1 MRRKI
6 IPIVCTVVPVLSMIA
21 LSVALFNLSQ
31 TMGELRTEISRSQAD
46 AILASADVENDTVV
60 SVPILYYDQ
69 VADEC
74 VDLYDAGMASA
85 LNARQFEW
93 SKCGYYNK
101 NIETGITQPIL
112 NKEYLPTASGGD
124 MLPNRGVNGDN
135 FTRWFSAVEGKSK
148 AYAGTLGLKFSK
160 STSSFSYENEEFY
173 PLNSISVPDE
183 AVNRDGNNHLFTFNL
198 GVPVQVLADGNEEF
212 SIYADDDTWVYI
224 GDKIVIDMGG
234 VHEATTARFKINN
247 EGEVYSAVNGEELAY
262 SGVKLTRDTGAIV
275 RIFHADRD
283 STESVFNMR
292 FSKMVLNLTKDA
304 TLAKG
309 DSVEVAYDPTNPSY
323 IAPLGE
329 SLVEGPNRTNAMVA
343 SMVALVAVVVV
354 LMAITIVSISVALKY
369 SPRGR
374 SQE

>member
-74 VDLYDAGMASA
+74 VDLYDAGMVGA
-85 LNARQFEW
+85 LSERQFEW

-101 NIETGITQPIL
+101 NIETEIVAPVL
-112 NKEYLPTASGGD
+112 NKEYLPEANGGNHI
-124 MLPNRGVNGDN
+124 PNRGVKGDN
-135 FTRWFSAVEGKSK
+135 FTRWFSAVDGKSK
-148 AYAGTLGLKFSK
+148 AYAGTLGLKFNK
-160 STSSFSYENEEFY
+160 STASFSYENNEFY

-212 SIYADDDTWVYI
+212 SIYADDDTWVYV

-234 VHEATTARFKINN
+234 VHDATTARFKINN
-247 EGEVYSAVNGEELAY
+247 EGEVYSAVDGEEMAY
-262 SGVKLTRDTGAIV
+262 TGVKLTRDTGAVV

-283 STESVFNMR
+283 SVDSIFSIR
-292 FSKMVLNLTKDA
+292 FSKMVLNLTKDS

-329 SLVEGPNRTNAMVA
+329 SLVEGPNKSSAMVA
-343 SMVALVAVVVV
+343 STIALVAIVVV
-354 LMAITIVSISVALKY
+354 LMAITIISISVALRY

-374 SQE
+374 NRE

>member
-31 TMGELRTEISRSQAD
+31 TIGGLRTEISRSQAD

-74 VDLYDAGMASA
+74 ADLYDAGMTSA

-101 NIETGITQPIL
+101 NIETGITEPTL
-112 NKEYLPTASGGD
+112 NEEYLPIANGGD

-198 GVPVQVLADGNEEF
+198 GVPVRVLADGNEEF

-247 EGEVYSAVNGEELAY
+247 EGEVYSAVNGEEFAY

-283 STESVFNMR
+283 STESVFSMR

-374 SQE
+374 NRE